1 MFVDNIPH
9 YNLYKYIMTNISD
22 KEWAMLSDSSIIGVL
37 GAFVKNQRLEQ
48 NKTQAQLATEAGINR
63 DTLSSLEN
71 GVNATMLTFIQVLRA
86 LKLLH
91 MLGKFQISRELSPIQ
106 LAKLEKAQRIRAGR
120 AAKKIS
126 KPKSDW

>member
-1 MFVDNIPH
+1 
-9 YNLYKYIMTNISD
+9 MTNISD
-22 KEWAMLSDSSIIGVL
+22 KEWAMMSDTSIIGVL
-37 GAFVKNQRLEQ
+37 GAFVKSQRLGQ

-71 GVNATMLTFIQVLRA
+71 GVNATMITFIQVLRA

-91 MLGKFQISRELSPIQ
+91 MLSEFQISRELSPIQ